1 MTTMNDQILSRK
13 ALAEHLSV
21 SDEALA
27 QMATRGTGPKYVKIS
42 GRLVRYRMA
51 DVEAWLE
58 SNLVSSSRDRRN
70 D

>member
-1 MTTMNDQILSRK
+1 MNDQILSRK
-13 ALAEHLSV
+13 ALAEHLGV

-27 QMATRGTGPKYVKIS
+27 QMATRGTGPQYVKIS